1 LTASTSLCQA
11 PLSYQW
17 TGPFSY
23 SDTLEDV
30 NIFPSTLDNI
40 GDYKVVVTDSLG
52 CKDSLT
58 VTVTNKPNAGADQ
71 TVCAGT
77 TNTITGTDPDSGT
90 WTARSGNPAG
100 ATLGLQPAGVA
111 TVTFSNAA
119 GGTYGFVYST
129 PTCSDTMV
137 FVVNAKPAVSITGS
151 NSICVGATTTLSPAS
166 AGWVSNN
173 PSVATVDASG
183 VVTAVGQGA
192 ATFTYTD
199 GNGCFSTTNAV
210 TVNPPP
216 SVAVSGT
223 SAVCIGSTTTLIP
236 TTGGTWVSVF
246 PAIATVTNAGVVT
259 GVSAGTGRFIFT
271 ETATACI
278 SDT

>member
-1 LTASTSLCQA
+1 GMGGGDFSNGYTIGGVQNRYNANSTQRNPPVPLIVSATTTCSSGIEIDLTASTSLCQA

-100 ATLGLQPAGVA
+100 ATLGLQPAGV
-111 TVTFSNAA
+111 
-119 GGTYGFVYST
+119 
-129 PTCSDTMV
+129 
-137 FVVNAKPAVSITGS
+137 
-151 NSICVGATTTLSPAS
+151 
-166 AGWVSNN
+166 
-173 PSVATVDASG
+173 
-183 VVTAVGQGA
+183 
-192 ATFTYTD
+192 
-199 GNGCFSTTNAV
+199 
-210 TVNPPP
+210 
-216 SVAVSGT
+216 
-223 SAVCIGSTTTLIP
+223 
-236 TTGGTWVSVF
+236 
-246 PAIATVTNAGVVT
+246 
-259 GVSAGTGRFIFT
+259 
-271 ETATACI
+271 
-278 SDT
+278 